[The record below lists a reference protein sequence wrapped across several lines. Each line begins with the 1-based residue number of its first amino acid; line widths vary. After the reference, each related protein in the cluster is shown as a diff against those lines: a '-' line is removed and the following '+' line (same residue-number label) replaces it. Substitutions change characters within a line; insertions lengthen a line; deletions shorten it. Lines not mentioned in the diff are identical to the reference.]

1 MRSHFPDSL
10 SDANAL
16 SGTQGLY
23 FSTHA
28 KIEESTIYP
37 TNEQA
42 IACLRVCQMLS
53 NYYRN
58 IELFRFDDQ
67 SGIVFIFAGEELQ
80 IIVPPN
86 GLWRFLDAT
95 EL

>member
-1 MRSHFPDSL
+1 M

-16 SGTQGLY
+16 SGTWGLY

-28 KIEESTIYP
+28 TIEELFIYP
-37 TNEQA
+37 TDEQG

-53 NYYRN
+53 NCYRD
-58 IELFRFDDQ
+58 IQLFRFQ
-67 SGIVFIFAGEELQ
+67 AQTGEVYIFTGEELQ
-80 IIVPPN
+80 IIVSRN
-86 GLWRFLDAT
+86 GLWRFLDET

>member
-1 MRSHFPDSL
+1 VIAFSK
-10 SDANAL
+10 
-16 SGTQGLY
+16 TQGLY
-23 FSTHA
+23 FRTHA
-28 KIEESTIYP
+28 TIEESTIYP
-37 TNEQA
+37 TAEQA
-42 IACLRVCQMLS
+42 LACLRVCQMLS

-67 SGIVFIFAGEELQ
+67 TGIVFIFASDELQ